1 MAKPDQGL
9 IAYESLN
16 GKDCTALQLWKIRLT
31 LAITWP
37 QGLLGEEYSV
47 TAAAQVDGDVS

>member
-31 LAITWP
+31 LP
-37 QGLLGEEYSV
+37 LSGRQGAWGSG
-47 TAAAQVDGDVS
+47 ARS

>member
-31 LAITWP
+31 LP
-37 QGLLGEEYSV
+37 LSGRQGDRGG
-47 TAAAQVDGDVS
+47 AAKTGGGLSTQGAC